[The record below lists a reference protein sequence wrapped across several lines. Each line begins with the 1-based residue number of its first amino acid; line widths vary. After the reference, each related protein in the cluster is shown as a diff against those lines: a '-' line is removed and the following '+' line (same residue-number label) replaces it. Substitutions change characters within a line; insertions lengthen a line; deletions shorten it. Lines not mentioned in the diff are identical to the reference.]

1 MYAGVTHRG
10 QHWARRRFTRIV
22 DGLTDYRHFPGYW
35 GHTTGW
41 AWILDF
47 RQASRLPTSIQHDGA
62 VRTRLARPPYSG
74 HVEVVEVSHSIG
86 ISELGSSLVHVKI
99 GFEHE

>member
-41 AWILDF
+41 AWVLDF
-47 RQASRLPTSIQHDGA
+47 RQASRLPTIGERFPPLPSSTTARSGQDM
-62 VRTRLARPPYSG
+62 LAYY
-74 HVEVVEVSHSIG
+74 
-86 ISELGSSLVHVKI
+86 
-99 GFEHE
+99 